1 VVLNKNSLTV
11 KGTRYIFIE
20 VTLYFSHGNRKVTVL
35 FNCETNED
43 VISQCFAKENGLEAT
58 PVGRIEIIV
67 DGHYVIIYKFYN
79 IIIKIKD
86 SRNEVRVTQRTF
98 YVIDM

>member
-1 VVLNKNSLTV
+1 MVLGKNPLTT
-11 KGTRYIFIE
+11 KGTRCMFIK
-20 VTLYFSHGNRKVTVL
+20 VILYFSHENRNVIVL
-35 FNCETNED
+35 FDCEVD
-43 VISQCFAKENGLEAT
+43 KDLISQRFAKENSLEAT